1 MQQLLGAIWYDGLP
15 GFRRLHIIRQF
26 ICVLKH
32 ACMFPLFSML
42 YMIAPGSRMGQL
54 AKKPFLKFIFESAS
68 YMFFL
73 LLLALAS
80 QQFEHIVFGV
90 VSK

>member
-1 MQQLLGAIWYDGLP
+1 
-15 GFRRLHIIRQF
+15 
-26 ICVLKH
+26 
-32 ACMFPLFSML
+32 
-42 YMIAPGSRMGQL
+42 MGQL

-80 QQFEHIVFGV
+80 QQIEHIIFDIISKYQKCIEIRAYVF
-90 VSK
+90 STAQLFQE